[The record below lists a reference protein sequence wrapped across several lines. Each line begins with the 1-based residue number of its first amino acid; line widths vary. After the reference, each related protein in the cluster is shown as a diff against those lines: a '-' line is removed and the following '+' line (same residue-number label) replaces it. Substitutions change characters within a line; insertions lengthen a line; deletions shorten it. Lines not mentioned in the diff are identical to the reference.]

1 MTKSASTPVETSLDA
16 GLSAI
21 QRGDYQEAAA
31 LLRPMA
37 QSGDKQAQYQMGVMA
52 ADGLGQIKD
61 LASAKEWLRRA
72 ADQGFAPAKRRLEQ
86 LQNPP
91 SRVAWQMNSATESG
105 RQVTA
110 AVGIKKVERVPDSDL
125 ESKTRRMRWN
135 VGGSTEL
142 PPETETKAA
151 ATNDSKQPAEREV
164 TWRMST

>member
-31 LLRPMA
+31 CCVPWLSP
-37 QSGDKQAQYQMGVMA
+37 GIKQAQYQMGVMA

-91 SRVAWQMNSATESG
+91 SRVAWQMNSVTESG

-110 AVGIKKVERVPDSDL
+110 AVGIKSRTSPGFRSWSPKHGVCAGMSEGQRNCRQRQKP
-125 ESKTRRMRWN
+125 R
-135 VGGSTEL
+135 
-142 PPETETKAA
+142 PPRQMTVNSLRNGKL
-151 ATNDSKQPAEREV
+151 RGV
-164 TWRMST
+164 